1 MAMGT
6 SGPRAPAALKDTS
19 SHGRAAGLALTCE
32 QRTHVTHSRLED
44 RVSADDTL
52 NVAWKRQLDRAG
64 MAHQFV
70 GAKKVHGGEYVREPR
85 AFGCHDAGGH
95 PCRRRRPRSE
105 L

>member
-1 MAMGT
+1 MAMGM
-6 SGPRAPAALKDTS
+6 SDAHARAALEDSS
-19 SHGRAAGLALTCE
+19 SHDRAAGLALNCE
-32 QRTHVTHSRLED
+32 RRAHVTHMSLEE
-44 RVSADDTL
+44 RVSADDTII
-52 NVAWKRQLDRAG
+52 VAWKGQLDRAG

-85 AFGCHDAGGH
+85 AFGCHNAGGH

>member
-1 MAMGT
+1 MGIRDA
-6 SGPRAPAALKDTS
+6 RAPAAHKDTP
-19 SHGRAAGLALTCE
+19 SHGRAAGLALTCV
-32 QRTHVTHSRLED
+32 QRTDVTHSRLEE
-44 RVSADDTL
+44 RVSADDTID
-52 NVAWKRQLDRAG
+52 VAWKGQLDRAG

-85 AFGCHDAGGH
+85 AFGCHNAGGH